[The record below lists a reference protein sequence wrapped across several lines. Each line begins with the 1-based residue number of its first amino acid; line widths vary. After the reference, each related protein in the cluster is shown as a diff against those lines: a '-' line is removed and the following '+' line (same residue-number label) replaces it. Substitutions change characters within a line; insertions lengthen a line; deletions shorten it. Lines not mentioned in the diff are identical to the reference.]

1 MIGLGTIVNA
11 LAVAAGGIAGLI
23 IKKGLSEN
31 IQDTL
36 MKALGLATVFIGLS
50 GALTGLIYIENG
62 VIKTGGSM
70 LMIISLVLG
79 SIAGEFIDIENKLE
93 ILGEKIK
100 VAVKMKGD
108 SKFVEGFVTN
118 ALVICIGAMAVVGS
132 LQDGLN
138 HDASM
143 LYAKAVLDCLISMV
157 FAATLGVGVI
167 FAGAVLFVY
176 QGSITLLA
184 SVIAPYLSDGL
195 INNISYIGSVLIF
208 GVGINL
214 IFGKKI
220 KVGNML
226 PALVVP
232 VIYEIIFL

>member
-11 LAVAAGGIAGLI
+11 LAVATGGIAGLI
-23 IKKGLSEN
+23 VKKGLSEN

-62 VIKTGGSM
+62 VIKTSGGM

-226 PALVVP
+226 PALLVP

>member
-93 ILGEKIK
+93 
-100 VAVKMKGD
+100 M
-108 SKFVEGFVTN
+108 
-118 ALVICIGAMAVVGS
+118 
-132 LQDGLN
+132 
-138 HDASM
+138 
-143 LYAKAVLDCLISMV
+143 
-157 FAATLGVGVI
+157 
-167 FAGAVLFVY
+167 
-176 QGSITLLA
+176 
-184 SVIAPYLSDGL
+184 
-195 INNISYIGSVLIF
+195 
-208 GVGINL
+208 
-214 IFGKKI
+214 
-220 KVGNML
+220 
-226 PALVVP
+226 
-232 VIYEIIFL
+232 